1 MIKFHLLFWAG
12 LLGSFGI
19 SQADEPEARMPKKHF
34 ALFEA
39 YCLGCH
45 DTETQK
51 GGLDL
56 ETLSFQITS
65 IDQADLWQNVLN
77 AMNSGEMPPKNK
89 RQPKNAEKADFL
101 DDLAQTMV
109 LARKKLSDSGGKIT
123 MRRLNRREY
132 HNTIEALTGVNLN
145 VETLPSDEGSG
156 TFDTVGASQ
165 YISSDQF
172 EQYLELGRRAIDD
185 AFQRQ
190 ATQKQPSRVFHV
202 EPENTVNVKN
212 LEIITRLEDTYKE
225 KWLPWK
231 EGVDKAAEAPENQGI
246 VAALRKQHPD
256 YDSDPVLKYK
266 KAGLLKGAP
275 DPRDYGGSDP
285 INAVAALYSP
295 YRRYH
300 SYMKHYAELPHNDRG
315 AYLQLSRGIQ
325 RFDVHPDPKDVP
337 SGTYKLRIRV
347 GAVKGSDPS
356 RHFIE
361 IGHPQ
366 KLNGTSPGFTKLL
379 STQPISGTI
388 ENPEIIEV
396 NVEFGER
403 TPRAVGIQER
413 QPKSAKLVRKDFDRH
428 KQKNGY
434 GTPPAV
440 WIDWIELE
448 GPIREKQAPELTIAR
463 VEPEKTINPANEE
476 FIKQVEERQERF
488 KQWKK
493 GVDEAAKSPENQAI
507 IAEIRKTDRLIDH
520 PNRFYGYAEHF
531 KGAPDPSEF
540 GFLDSKKAAASDP
553 SRSRSLALH
562 KHYAS
567 LPHRDTGTY
576 LKLTHGTG
584 RVIVPRKKKELQPG
598 NYVVRVRVGAVK
610 GTPASRRFIEV
621 GHPQRD
627 IDSRNWGLKGRP
639 IGVRQVTG
647 TIEAPQIIEFPIE
660 LSSGM
665 PQEFAVQEKQPN
677 TGNLKVLW
685 DDHNKLVKE
694 NGYGHPPA
702 IWIDWVELEGP
713 LNPKQQKTWKQ
724 RRQVEV
730 MANAKVKR
738 KYENYFKAGYDAAR
752 AFQKDGIPRP
762 EVGVKDEHEAKF
774 RIRRYEMEAPSQLR
788 YLNDPL
794 TKNGSLLGV
803 HDRNGNLNSQEIIEL
818 KPDLPAGSKKAD
830 SLPAGKYRIR
840 FRIGSI
846 EGTSPDRH
854 FAVLG
859 SVESSALGQGD
870 EFSLLETFQV
880 PGTTDAPVVF
890 QATVELTLNGPR
902 KFSLREKSNLRAD
915 AVRSK
920 REIYKDGMAPPPAL
934 WVDWVE
940 WEGPLAEQD
949 QNAGLVSILTR
960 HLNGSE
966 ESEEK
971 RAREMFKQFCC
982 RSLSSG

>member
-1 MIKFHLLFWAG
+1 F
-12 LLGSFGI
+12 
-19 SQADEPEARMPKKHF
+19 R
-34 ALFEA
+34 
-39 YCLGCH
+39 
-45 DTETQK
+45 
-51 GGLDL
+51 
-56 ETLSFQITS
+56 
-65 IDQADLWQNVLN
+65 
-77 AMNSGEMPPKNK
+77 
-89 RQPKNAEKADFL
+89 
-101 DDLAQTMV
+101 
-109 LARKKLSDSGGKIT
+109 
-123 MRRLNRREY
+123 
-132 HNTIEALTGVNLN
+132 
-145 VETLPSDEGSG
+145 
-156 TFDTVGASQ
+156 
-165 YISSDQF
+165 
-172 EQYLELGRRAIDD
+172 
-185 AFQRQ
+185 
-190 ATQKQPSRVFHV
+190 V
-202 EPENTVNVKN
+202 EPEVFVNAKN
-212 LEIITRLEDTYKE
+212 LQIVKHLEERYGT
-225 KWLPWK
+225 KWLPRNQ
-231 EGVDKAAEAPENQGI
+231 EVDKAAEAAENQEI
-246 VAALRKQHPD
+246 VAALRKKHPD
-256 YDSDPVLKYK
+256 YDSNPVLKYQ

-300 SYMKHYAELPHNDRG
+300 SYMKHYAELPHSDRG
-315 AYLQLSRGIQ
+315 AYLKLSRGIQ
-325 RFDVHPDPKDVP
+325 RFDIHPDPKDVP

-366 KLNGTSPGFTKLL
+366 KLNGTSPGFAKLL

-440 WIDWIELE
+440 WVDWIELE
-448 GPIREKQAPELTIAR
+448 GPIREKQAPELTITR

-627 IDSRNWGLKGRP
+627 IDSRNWGLKARP

-702 IWIDWVELEGP
+702 IWIDWIGLEGP
-713 LNPKQQKTWKQ
+713 LNPKQQKTWK
-724 RRQVEV
+724 
-730 MANAKVKR
+730 
-738 KYENYFKAGYDAAR
+738 
-752 AFQKDGIPRP
+752 
-762 EVGVKDEHEAKF
+762 
-774 RIRRYEMEAPSQLR
+774 
-788 YLNDPL
+788 
-794 TKNGSLLGV
+794 
-803 HDRNGNLNSQEIIEL
+803 
-818 KPDLPAGSKKAD
+818 
-830 SLPAGKYRIR
+830 
-840 FRIGSI
+840 
-846 EGTSPDRH
+846 
-854 FAVLG
+854 
-859 SVESSALGQGD
+859 
-870 EFSLLETFQV
+870 
-880 PGTTDAPVVF
+880 
-890 QATVELTLNGPR
+890 
-902 KFSLREKSNLRAD
+902 
-915 AVRSK
+915 
-920 REIYKDGMAPPPAL
+920 
-934 WVDWVE
+934 
-940 WEGPLAEQD
+940 
-949 QNAGLVSILTR
+949 
-960 HLNGSE
+960 
-966 ESEEK
+966 
-971 RAREMFKQFCC
+971 
-982 RSLSSG
+982 